1 MFEGIYAGGT
11 PNFVAIKMALNVDAN
26 LFVIVSTYDMIVGAF
41 LVLFFITVA
50 PRIFR
55 FILPP
60 FEESKGITGHEEEI
74 ASQTE
79 NLEDYSGMF
88 KKGVFL
94 PLLGALGISILIFAF
109 SGGLA
114 LLLHKTSNDGCG
126 NPVNNHTRI
135 ASVAFEKSINRIEK
149 NIPAWNVSY
158 PCIFSNGCFN
168 GKYQDY
174 VRDRN
179 A

>member
-1 MFEGIYAGGT
+1 MKGIYAGGT

-60 FEESKGITGHEEEI
+60 FEESKGISGDAAEI

-79 NLEDYSGMF
+79 NLEDYSRMF

-94 PLLGALGISILIFAF
+94 PFAWCPGYFCSCLLQYQS
-109 SGGLA
+109 
-114 LLLHKTSNDGCG
+114 DW
-126 NPVNNHTRI
+126 R
-135 ASVAFEKSINRIEK
+135 
-149 NIPAWNVSY
+149 
-158 PCIFSNGCFN
+158 CFCLN
-168 GKYQDY
+168 FL
-174 VRDRN
+174 
-179 A
+179 